1 MKQIF
6 QCIGAIIM
14 ALWGTI
20 NAFPQSNIQDMPKRV
35 VHSEAYK
42 HSNTVYNDFR
52 TKYPFHFQCV
62 GIAEYPE
69 DQSYLFLISEPSPAV
84 TENAIRQV
92 LGSSDYSL
100 QIKQQKLGYDGY
112 IKDVVI
118 ALTSLTHDQMIQLEK
133 SLHQLLFSSD
143 YKAERSTLRLPV
155 SEGRKFF
162 SSKSLNYQI
171 SLAELH
177 NWFINNKDK
186 ELFLM
191 PNNQNASVSSLLK
204 NSQAG
209 VFLSDKPGFVAWVIN
224 KNEDLSMQ
232 KTSIRRFVLDS
243 DLILGAFSN
252 AQKLIIIGRERE
264 CSVSELPPLC
274 TETILTLAS
283 CPQSQLSQSL
293 DIMDV
298 LAGKITS
305 RNIDWC
311 PTYFSAELENTEYGD
326 LLTITDLILKGWSE
340 SGHMKNLDFSYP
352 LPSSFPFAKPLSE
365 ILYEKKL
372 QNVTSA
378 SSSSIIDSGIS
389 LVYNWNTDGAIYS
402 LKMPDYFIYA
412 IASTGALPVSYFN
425 DQHSGTS
432 IGKEYE
438 KKAYEYFVSINNTD
452 LARVVQYQTLYSLF
466 FDNGIFSHTNA
477 LSDKVETHKPYLLM
491 DWMKALLTRIRD
503 ASSEECSRI
512 AHTTANQ
519 LVREYMRETIDTE
532 KAIQTRKFEESIKAE
547 INKSSLSSSDS
558 RIVQWEKDNWA
569 AFEAD
574 FNEQIEKSVRINV
587 QSMENYIVQHMTN
600 VQKALKEMNSFE
612 FIQTYKF
619 LSYPRGERIAGFIDA
634 QKMRN
639 LMEGLRGMAIETH
652 KEIYKSFGVDL
663 ARVMDYYSQALNSE
677 SSLWI
682 KTPTLTRTFE
692 GYNAVG
698 GHNLSVIIKKV
709 NSPIEYVPKFDTA
722 DLNPVIRSR
731 ESVISVISRVH
742 RGL

>member
-1 MKQIF
+1 MKQFF
-6 QCIGAIIM
+6 QCISAIII
-14 ALWGTI
+14 ALWGTT
-20 NAFPQSNIQDMPKRV
+20 NAFPQSNIQNVPERV
-35 VHSEAYK
+35 THSEAYK
-42 HSNTVYNDFR
+42 HSNSVYDDFR
-52 TKYPFHFQCV
+52 TKYPLHFQCL
-62 GIAEYPE
+62 GKAEYPE
-69 DQSYLFLISEPSPAV
+69 DKSCLFLISEPSPAV
-84 TENAIRQV
+84 TENAIRKV
-92 LGSSDYSL
+92 FGSSDYSL

-112 IKDVVI
+112 IKDVII
-118 ALTSLTHDQMIQLEK
+118 AVSSVTHDQVVNLEK
-133 SLHQLLFSSD
+133 SLHKLLFSSD
-143 YKAERSTLRLPV
+143 YKAERATLHLPV

-177 NWFINNKDK
+177 NWFIYNKDK

-204 NSQAG
+204 NSQTG

-224 KNEDLSMQ
+224 KIEDLSMQ
-232 KTSIRRFVLDS
+232 KTSIRKFVLDS

-252 AQKLIIIGRERE
+252 AQKLIIIGRERD

-283 CPQSQLSQSL
+283 CPHPQLSQSL

-378 SSSSIIDSGIS
+378 SSSSISDSGIS

-425 DQHSGTS
+425 DQYSGTS

-438 KKAYEYFVSINNTD
+438 KKAYEYFASINNTD

-466 FDNGIFSHTNA
+466 FDNGIFSHTIA

-491 DWMKALLTRIRD
+491 DWMKTLLTRIRD
-503 ASSEECSRI
+503 TSLEECSRI
-512 AHTTANQ
+512 AHTTADQ
-519 LVREYMRETIDTE
+519 LVREGMKEAIAIE
-532 KAIQTRKFEESIKAE
+532 KAKQTREFEASIQAE
-547 INKSSLSSSDS
+547 IKKSGLSSSDS
-558 RIVQWEKDNWA
+558 RVVQWEKDNWA

-574 FNEQIEKSVRINV
+574 LNQQIEQSVSVNV
-587 QSMENYIVQHMTN
+587 QTMESYFVQHMTN
-600 VQKALKEMNSFE
+600 VQKALKEMNSVE
-612 FIQTYKF
+612 FIKAYKY
-619 LSYPRGERIAGFIDA
+619 LSYPRGESIASFIDT
-634 QKMRN
+634 QKMRT
-639 LMEGLRGMAIETH
+639 LMEGLRGMAIETN
-652 KEIYKSFGVDL
+652 KEVYKSFGVDL
-663 ARVMDYYSQALNSE
+663 ARVMDYYSQTLSSE

-692 GYNAVG
+692 GYHAVG
-698 GHNLSVIIKKV
+698 GHNLLASMKRVKTLT
-709 NSPIEYVPKFDTA
+709 EYVPRFNRA
-722 DLNPVIRSR
+722 NLQINVRPR
-731 ESVISVISRVH
+731 EEIIPSISRVN

>member
-6 QCIGAIIM
+6 QCIGAIII

-20 NAFPQSNIQDMPKRV
+20 NAFPQSNVQDMSKRV

-42 HSNTVYNDFR
+42 HSNSVYSNFR
-52 TKYPFHFQCV
+52 TVYPFHFQCV
-62 GIAEYPE
+62 GLAEYLE

-118 ALTSLTHDQMIQLEK
+118 AVTSLTHDQMIQLEK
-133 SLHQLLFSSD
+133 RLHKLLFSSD
-143 YKAERSTLRLPV
+143 YKAELATLRLPV

-162 SSKSLNYQI
+162 SSQSLNYQI

-224 KNEDLSMQ
+224 KNEDLSMH
-232 KTSIRRFVLDS
+232 KTSIRKFVLDS

-283 CPQSQLSQSL
+283 CPLPQLSQSL

-311 PTYFSAELENTEYGD
+311 PTYFSAEIENTELGD

-340 SGHMKNLDFSYP
+340 SGNMKNLDFSYP

-372 QNVTSA
+372 QNVTSE
-378 SSSSIIDSGIS
+378 SSSFISDSGIS

-432 IGKEYE
+432 IGKVYE
-438 KKAYEYFVSINNTD
+438 EKAYEYFASINNTD

-466 FDNGIFSHTNA
+466 FDNRIFSHTIA

-519 LVREYMRETIDTE
+519 LVCEYMRETIDTE
-532 KAIQTRKFEESIKAE
+532 KAIQTRKFEESIQAE
-547 INKSSLSSSDS
+547 INKSSLSRSDS

-574 FNEQIEKSVRINV
+574 FNQQIEQLVSINV

-634 QKMRN
+634 QKMRI

-698 GHNLSVIIKKV
+698 GHNLSVNIKKV

-731 ESVISVISRVH
+731 ESVISFISRVH